1 MPLQRPKTSTKSQS
15 SAAAASAKPAR
26 RSTASGSAQSA
37 IRDPQSAILPAPRPI
52 RKLMAA
58 NRSEIAVRIFRAG
71 TELNLRTVAIFAHED
86 RLCIH
91 RYKADEAYQVG
102 TGKGPVAA
110 YLDIESIVAVA
121 KEKGVDAIHPG
132 YGFLSENAG
141 FARACQR
148 AGLIFVGPR
157 PELLDMMGD
166 KTAARALAQKIGV
179 PVLPGTENPIT
190 DREEA
195 LKTAKAIGFPL
206 IIKAAFGGGGR
217 GMRVVHKPGDLA
229 HLLDEA
235 QGEAERAFGNNA
247 VFLEKYIPRAKHI
260 EVQILGDQHGNVI
273 HLHERDCSVQR
284 RHQKVVEVAPSFG
297 LPAEIVHEL
306 CEAAARMAREIRY
319 DNAGTVEFLYDLD
332 HHEWFFIEMNPRIQV
347 EHTVT
352 EVITGLDLVRAQ
364 ILIAQGHALHSAV
377 VGMPPQEEIP
387 RNGYA
392 IQCRI
397 TTEDPENKFIPD
409 YGRIVAYRS
418 PGGFGVRLD
427 GGMGYAGAV
436 ITPFYDSL
444 LVKSIT
450 SGQTYDIAM
459 GRARRTLSE
468 FRIRG
473 VKTNIPFLEN
483 LIAHPQFRSGQ
494 ATTALIDTTPELFSF
509 KPRRDRATKLL
520 NFLGNVIVNGNPHAK
535 GYRPEKPLL
544 PALAPAATGVGVRG
558 LEFGVSG
565 QAPVRTGSAPATP
578 NSKHQTPNPSSAP
591 PPGTRQLLLELG
603 PRKFA
608 EWTLKQKRLL
618 ITDTTWRD
626 AHQSLMATRV
636 RSYDM
641 LACADA
647 LARRAPNLFSL
658 EMWGGATFDTAMRF
672 LNEDPWERLR
682 QLRARVPNICFQML
696 FRGANAVG
704 YTNYPDNVVAGFVKH
719 AASSGMD
726 IFRVFDSLNYLPN
739 LRVAMAA
746 VQDTHA
752 ICEAAI
758 CYTGDI
764 TDPAREKYNLTYY
777 VKMARELE
785 RMGAHF
791 LAIKDMAGLCRPY
804 AAQKLVKALKDEVG
818 LPIHFH
824 THDTSGVAAAS
835 VLRAADA
842 GVDVVDLALAS
853 MSGST
858 SQPNLNSIV
867 AALQHMPRDTGL
879 DLPALNEFS
888 DYWETVREYYR
899 PFDTAPKSGSAE
911 VYLHEMPG
919 GQYTNLREQ
928 AASMGVA
935 QRWPEIARLYAEVN
949 QLFGDIVKVT
959 PSSKVVGDMALF
971 LFSKGIKPGDVVN
984 LEPGA
989 LPFPE
994 SVIDMMMGGL
1004 GWPEGGWPDQVWK
1017 VILGQERYQQARAR
1031 YVGATS
1037 QKLGRKLLAQP
1048 KTQNSKLKTSA
1059 AGALDLEKTRAELSE
1074 RLKRAASDDDL
1085 YSHLMYPTVFADF
1098 AKHAQAYSDVSV
1110 LPTPAFFYGLK
1121 PGEEISV
1128 NIEEG
1133 KVLIIR
1139 LISVGQPDKE
1149 GRRTISYELNGI
1161 GRESVIVDKTITPKT
1176 KARPKADLNDPMQ
1189 VAAPIPGLIAQLQVS
1204 VGGKVSKGDKLLM
1217 MEAMKMQ
1224 NTVYAPSTGV
1234 VAELHVALG
1243 DTVEAKDLLIKIRA
1257 AG

>member
-1 MPLQRPKTSTKSQS
+1 M
-15 SAAAASAKPAR
+15 
-26 RSTASGSAQSA
+26 
-37 IRDPQSAILPAPRPI
+37 LPAETSPLRPI
-52 RKLMAA
+52 KKLMAA

-71 TELNLRTVAIFAHED
+71 TELGLRTVGIFAHED
-86 RLCIH
+86 RFNIH

-102 TGKGPVAA
+102 QGKGPVAA
-110 YLDIESIVAVA
+110 YLDIDSIVAVA

-132 YGFLSENAG
+132 YGFLSENAD
-141 FARACQR
+141 FARACQK
-148 AGLIFVGPR
+148 AGVIFVGPR
-157 PELLDMMGD
+157 PELLEMMGD
-166 KTAARALAQKIGV
+166 KTAARALAKKINV
-179 PVLPGTENPIT
+179 PVLPGTEEPVT

-195 LKTAKAIGFPL
+195 LKVAKSIGFPL

-217 GMRVVHKPGDLA
+217 GMRVVHKAADLA
-229 HLLDEA
+229 ALLDEA
-235 QGEAERAFGNNA
+235 QGEAGRAFGNSA

-260 EVQILGDQHGNVI
+260 EVQILGDQQGNVI

-297 LPAEIVHEL
+297 LPEGVVREL
-306 CEAAARMAREIRY
+306 CEAAAKMARAIRY
-319 DNAGTVEFLYDLD
+319 DNAGTIEFLYDLD
-332 HHEWFFIEMNPRIQV
+332 RHEWFFIEMNPRIQV

-364 ILIAQGHALHSAV
+364 ILIAQGHALHSAE
-377 VGMPPQEEIP
+377 VGMPAQADVP

-409 YGRIVAYRS
+409 YGRLLAYRS

-427 GGMGYAGAV
+427 GAMGFSGAV

-444 LVKSIT
+444 LVKCVT
-450 SGQTYDIAM
+450 SGQSYEIALN
-459 GRARRTLSE
+459 RARRVLSE

-483 LIAHPQFRSGQ
+483 VIAHPLFRTGQ
-494 ATTALIDTTPELFSF
+494 ATTMLIDTSPELFAF

-520 NFLGNVIVNGNPHAK
+520 NFLGNVVVNGNPHAK
-535 GYRPEKPLL
+535 GFRPEKSF
-544 PALAPAATGVGVRG
+544 LAAVPPAAPRG
-558 LEFGVSG
+558 T
-565 QAPVRTGSAPATP
+565 PPA
-578 NSKHQTPNPSSAP
+578 
-591 PPGTRQLLLELG
+591 GTRQLLLELG

-618 ITDTTWRD
+618 VTDTTFRD

-641 LACADA
+641 LACAHSVA
-647 LARRAPNLFSL
+647 HLAPGLFSL

-672 LNEDPWERLR
+672 LAEDPWERLR

-704 YTNYPDNVVAGFVKH
+704 YTNYPDHIVAGFVKH
-719 AASSGMD
+719 AAASGMD
-726 IFRVFDSLNYLPN
+726 IFRIFDSLNYLPN
-739 LRVAMAA
+739 LRVGMEA

-752 ICEAAI
+752 VCEAAI

-764 TDPAREKYNLTYY
+764 LDSRRDKFSLSYY
-777 VKMARELE
+777 VKLAKELE

-791 LAIKDMAGLCRPY
+791 LGLKDMAGLCRPY
-804 AAQKLVKALKDEVG
+804 AAQKLVKALREEIG

-835 VLRAADA
+835 ILRASDA

-858 SQPNLNSIV
+858 SQPNLNSVV
-867 AALQHMPRDTGL
+867 AALQHTPRDTQL
-879 DLPALNEFS
+879 DLDRLNAFS
-888 DYWETVREYYR
+888 DYWEQVRDYYR
-899 PFDTAPKSGSAE
+899 PFDTAPKTGSAE

-919 GQYTNLREQ
+919 GQYTNLKEQ
-928 AASMGVA
+928 AASMGVSH
-935 QRWPEIARLYAEVN
+935 RWPEIARTYAEVN

-959 PSSKVVGDMALF
+959 PSSKVVGDLALF
-971 LFSKGIKPGDVVN
+971 LFSRGIKPADVVN

-989 LPFPE
+989 TPFPE
-994 SVIDMMMGGL
+994 SVIDMLMGGL
-1004 GWPEGGWPDQVWK
+1004 GWPEGGWPEPLWRAV
-1017 VILGQERYQQARAR
+1017 LGEKRFKEARAK
-1031 YVGATS
+1031 YVAEVVTSKKKAGRALSGGAKKGVSTDE
-1037 QKLGRKLLAQP
+1037 LAV
-1048 KTQNSKLKTSA
+1048 LK
-1059 AGALDLEKTRAELSE
+1059 KELSE
-1074 RLKRAASDDDL
+1074 KLKRDATDDDL
-1085 YSHLMYPTVFADF
+1085 YSHLMYPSVFAEYI
-1098 AKHAQAYSDVSV
+1098 KHQREYGDVSV

-1128 NIEEG
+1128 EIEEG

-1139 LISVGQPDKE
+1139 LISVSPADKD
-1149 GRRTISYELNGI
+1149 GRRTLSYELNGI
-1161 GRESVIVDKTITPKT
+1161 GREAFIVDKGVAPKT
-1176 KARPKADLNDPMQ
+1176 KARPKADLADPMH
-1189 VAAPIPGLIAQLQVS
+1189 VAAPIPGLIVVLSTS
-1204 VGGKVSKGDKLLM
+1204 VGAKVAKGDKLFM

-1224 NTVYAPSTGV
+1224 TTVYAQADGV
-1234 VAELHVALG
+1234 VAEVNAAMG
-1243 DTVEAKDLLIKIRA
+1243 ETVEAKDLIVKLRA

>member
-1 MPLQRPKTSTKSQS
+1 MLPADLSPS
-15 SAAAASAKPAR
+15 SA
-26 RSTASGSAQSA
+26 TN
-37 IRDPQSAILPAPRPI
+37 IRPI
-52 RKLMAA
+52 KKLMAA

-71 TELNLRTVAIFAHED
+71 TELGLRTVAIFAHED
-86 RLCIH
+86 RLSIH

-102 TGKGPVAA
+102 QGKGPVAA

-132 YGFLSENAG
+132 YGFLSENAD
-141 FARACQR
+141 FARACEK
-148 AGLIFVGPR
+148 AGIIFVGPR
-157 PELLDMMGD
+157 PELLEMMGD
-166 KTAARALAQKIGV
+166 KTAARALAKRINV
-179 PVLPGTENPIT
+179 PVLPGTEEPIT

-217 GMRVVHKPGDLA
+217 GMRVVQKASELA
-229 HLLDEA
+229 SLLDEA
-235 QGEAERAFGNNA
+235 QGEAGRAFGNPA

-260 EVQILGDQHGNVI
+260 EVQILGDKHGNVI

-284 RHQKVVEVAPSFG
+284 RHQKVVEVAPSYG
-297 LPAEIVHEL
+297 LPEAVVKEL

-319 DNAGTVEFLYDLD
+319 DNAGTIEFLYDLD
-332 HHEWFFIEMNPRIQV
+332 RHEWFFIEMNPRIQV

-352 EVITGLDLVRAQ
+352 EVITGLDLVRSQ
-364 ILIAQGHALHSAV
+364 VLIAQGHALHSPE
-377 VGMPPQEEIP
+377 VGMPPQDKIP

-409 YGRIVAYRS
+409 YGRLLAYRS

-427 GGMGYAGAV
+427 GGMGFAGAV

-444 LVKSIT
+444 LVKCIA
-450 SGQTYDIAM
+450 SGHSYETAIN
-459 GRARRTLSE
+459 RSRRILTE

-483 LIAHPQFRSGQ
+483 VIAHPTFRSGE
-494 ATTALIDTTPELFSF
+494 ATTTLIDTTPELFKF

-520 NFLGNVIVNGNPHAK
+520 NYIGNVTVNGNPHAK
-535 GYRPEKPLL
+535 GYRPEKSL
-544 PALAPAATGVGVRG
+544 LAPVLPEAPRG
-558 LEFGVSG
+558 E
-565 QAPVRTGSAPATP
+565 
-578 NSKHQTPNPSSAP
+578 P
-591 PPGTRQLLLELG
+591 PRGTRQMLLELG
-603 PRKFA
+603 PKKFA

-618 ITDTTWRD
+618 VTDTTFRD

-641 LACADA
+641 LAVAGAVAHHASD
-647 LARRAPNLFSL
+647 LFSL

-672 LNEDPWERLR
+672 LSEDPWERLR
-682 QLRARVPNICFQML
+682 HLRARVPNICFQML

-704 YTNYPDNVVAGFVKH
+704 YTNYPDEVVAGFVKH
-719 AASSGMD
+719 AAASGMD
-726 IFRVFDSLNYLPN
+726 IFRIFDSLNYLPN
-739 LRVAMAA
+739 LRVGMEA

-752 ICEAAI
+752 VCEAAI

-764 TDPAREKYNLTYY
+764 LDEKRDKFSLQYY
-777 VKMARELE
+777 VKLAKELE

-791 LAIKDMAGLCRPY
+791 LAIKDMAGLCRP
-804 AAQKLVKALKDEVG
+804 AAAHKLVKTLREEVG

-835 VLRAADA
+835 ILRASDA
-842 GVDVVDLALAS
+842 GVNVVDLAMAS

-867 AALQHMPRDTGL
+867 ASLQHTPRDTKLNL
-879 DLPALNEFS
+879 DRLNEFS
-888 DYWETVREYYR
+888 DYWEQVREFYR
-899 PFDTAPKSGSAE
+899 PFDTAPKTGSAE

-919 GQYTNLREQ
+919 GQYTNLKEQ
-928 AASMGVA
+928 AAAMGVSH
-935 QRWPEIARLYAEVN
+935 RWPEIARTYAEVN

-971 LFSKGIKPGDVVN
+971 LFSKGIRPADVVN

-989 LPFPE
+989 TPFPE

-1004 GWPEGGWPDQVWK
+1004 GWPEGGWPEPVWRA
-1017 VILGQERYQQARAR
+1017 ILGEARFKEAKAK
-1031 YVGATS
+1031 YAAATKPKAKGAESKAGKKVATGA
-1037 QKLGRKLLAQP
+1037 QLEAFRKELAD
-1048 KTQNSKLKTSA
+1048 KLKHEPTE
-1059 AGALDLEKTRAELSE
+1059 DE
-1074 RLKRAASDDDL
+1074 L
-1085 YSHLMYPTVFADF
+1085 YSHLMYPAVFADF
-1098 AKHAQAYSDVSV
+1098 AKHQREYGDVSV
-1110 LPTPAFFYGLK
+1110 LPTPAFFYGLR

-1128 NIEEG
+1128 EIEEG

-1139 LISVGQPDKE
+1139 LVSIGAPDKD
-1149 GRRTISYELNGI
+1149 GRRTLSYELNGI
-1161 GRESVIVDKTITPKT
+1161 AREAFIVDKSVAPKA
-1176 KARPKADLNDPMQ
+1176 KARVKADLADPLQ
-1189 VAAPIPGLIAQLQVS
+1189 IAAPIPGLIVIMNAS
-1204 VGGKVSKGDKLLM
+1204 VGAKVAKGDKLFM

-1224 NTVYAPSTGV
+1224 TTVYAQADGV
-1234 VAELHVALG
+1234 VAEVNAVAG
-1243 DTVEAKDLLIKIRA
+1243 DTVEAKDLIVKLRA
-1257 AG
+1257 SA